1 MSRVRAWVMP
11 NVIELV
17 KVAPLVREMKRD
29 MEKNENEVI
38 KIEQTHE
45 NARVRLFYCKNA
57 REVIKLSLEVWTMRM
72 IPKKETLTIEFKSD
86 VDCLDEKELV
96 SEIVGMTN
104 TEGGVLYLGVEDN
117 GDVTGVHKRHKDPNG
132 AMALI
137 ANKTVPSLSVRAEII
152 EEEGIEV
159 LQIQIPMSKTIIA
172 TSDGKIQRRRLKP
185 DGSPENVP
193 MYPYEIPGRLS
204 SLSQLDYS
212 AQILLGATM
221 DDLDGN
227 ERDRLRN
234 IIKYRK
240 GDKALLELTDEEL
253 DKALQLAK
261 EEAGVLYP
269 TVTGMLLLGKEDRI
283 AELLPTA
290 KAVFQVLE
298 GTKVRKN
305 EQTSKPLLAT
315 FEMFEEYMKAW
326 NPEREMEYGLFRVP
340 IPEFSEA
347 AYREGLVNAFCHR
360 DYTVIQAVR
369 VAVEDEGLT
378 ISSPGGFIEGVNL
391 KNLLTVEPHGRNP
404 VLADA
409 LKRIGLAEKTGR
421 GIDRIFEGSIVFGRP
436 LPDYSETTSTYVK
449 LFIQRAEPDLAF
461 TKMISNE
468 ENRLGRSLPINSL
481 LILSALQSQ
490 RRLTIAEI
498 VEVTN
503 IGEIRAKAVV
513 EKLVEAGLVDASGN
527 NKARFYILS
536 SKVYKEQD
544 NMVGYVRQTGIDAVK
559 YEAWIMELI
568 QKQGGRITRDNV
580 VELLNVTP
588 SQAYRLLKKMSDK
601 GRITL
606 VGSGRSAYYELIE

>member
-1 MSRVRAWVMP
+1 MTS
-11 NVIELV
+11 
-17 KVAPLVREMKRD
+17 KRTQ
-29 MEKNENEVI
+29 N
-38 KIEQTHE
+38 T
-45 NARVRLFYCKNA
+45 RVRLFYCKNA
-57 REVIKLSLEVWTMRM
+57 REVIGLLLEVWTMRM

-86 VDCLDEKELV
+86 IDCLDEKELV

-117 GDVTGVHKRHKDPNG
+117 GDITGVHKKHRDPNG

-240 GDKALLELTDEEL
+240 GDKTLLELTDEEL
-253 DKALQLAK
+253 DKALQLVK

-369 VAVEDEGLT
+369 VAIEDEGLT

-391 KNLLTVEPHGRNP
+391 KNLLTVESHGRNP

-498 VEVTN
+498 AEVTN

-544 NMVGYVRQTGIDAVK
+544 NIVGYVRQTGFDAVK

-568 QKQGGRITRDNV
+568 QKQGGKITRDNV

-588 SQAYRLLKKMSDK
+588 PQAYRLLKKMSDK
-601 GRITL
+601 GRIKL
-606 VGSGRSAYYELIE
+606 VGNGRSAYYELVK

>member
-1 MSRVRAWVMP
+1 
-11 NVIELV
+11 
-17 KVAPLVREMKRD
+17 
-29 MEKNENEVI
+29 
-38 KIEQTHE
+38 
-45 NARVRLFYCKNA
+45 
-57 REVIKLSLEVWTMRM
+57 MRM

-86 VDCLDEKELV
+86 MDCLDEKELV

-117 GDVTGVHKRHKDPNG
+117 GDITGVHKKHRDPNG

-172 TSDGKIQRRRLKP
+172 TSDGKIQRRHLKP

-240 GDKALLELTDEEL
+240 GDKTLLELTDEEL
-253 DKALQLAK
+253 DKALQLVK

-369 VAVEDEGLT
+369 VAIEDEGLT

-468 ENRLGRSLPINSL
+468 ENRLGRSLPINTL

-498 VEVTN
+498 AEVTN

-544 NMVGYVRQTGIDAVK
+544 NIVGYVRQTGIDAVK

-568 QKQGGRITRDNV
+568 QKQGGKIKRDNV

-588 SQAYRLLKKMSDK
+588 PQAYRLLKKMSDK
-601 GRITL
+601 GRIKL
-606 VGSGRSAYYELIE
+606 VGSGRSAYYELI

>member
-1 MSRVRAWVMP
+1 
-11 NVIELV
+11 
-17 KVAPLVREMKRD
+17 
-29 MEKNENEVI
+29 
-38 KIEQTHE
+38 
-45 NARVRLFYCKNA
+45 
-57 REVIKLSLEVWTMRM
+57 MRM

-86 VDCLDEKELV
+86 MDCLDEKELV

-117 GDVTGVHKRHKDPNG
+117 GDITGVHKKHRDPNG

-240 GDKALLELTDEEL
+240 GDKTLLELTDEEL
-253 DKALQLAK
+253 DKALQLVK
-261 EEAGVLYP
+261 EEVGVLYP

-283 AELLPTA
+283 AELLPKA

-298 GTKVRKN
+298 GTTVRKN

-369 VAVEDEGLT
+369 VAIEDEGLT

-468 ENRLGRSLPINSL
+468 ENRLGRSLSINSL

-498 VEVTN
+498 AEVTN

-544 NMVGYVRQTGIDAVK
+544 NIVGYVRQTGIDAVK

-568 QKQGGRITRDNV
+568 QKQGGKITRDNV

-588 SQAYRLLKKMSDK
+588 PQAYRLLKKMSDK
-601 GRITL
+601 GRIKL
-606 VGSGRSAYYELIE
+606 VGSGRSAYYELV

>member
-1 MSRVRAWVMP
+1 MTS
-11 NVIELV
+11 
-17 KVAPLVREMKRD
+17 KRTQ
-29 MEKNENEVI
+29 N
-38 KIEQTHE
+38 T
-45 NARVRLFYCKNA
+45 RVRLFYCKNA
-57 REVIKLSLEVWTMRM
+57 REVIGLLLEVWTMRM

-86 VDCLDEKELV
+86 IDCLDEKELV

-117 GDVTGVHKRHKDPNG
+117 GDITGVHKKHRDPNG

-240 GDKALLELTDEEL
+240 GDKTLLELTDEEL
-253 DKALQLAK
+253 DKALQLVK

-360 DYTVIQAVR
+360 DYTVIQAMR
-369 VAVEDEGLT
+369 VAIEDEGLT

-391 KNLLTVEPHGRNP
+391 KNLLTVESHGRNP

-498 VEVTN
+498 AEVTN

-544 NMVGYVRQTGIDAVK
+544 NIVGYVRQTGIDAVK

-568 QKQGGRITRDNV
+568 QKQGGKITRDNV

-588 SQAYRLLKKMSDK
+588 PQAYRLLKKMSDK
-601 GRITL
+601 GRIKL
-606 VGSGRSAYYELIE
+606 VGNGRSAYYELVK

>member
-1 MSRVRAWVMP
+1 MTS
-11 NVIELV
+11 
-17 KVAPLVREMKRD
+17 KRTQ
-29 MEKNENEVI
+29 N
-38 KIEQTHE
+38 T
-45 NARVRLFYCKNA
+45 RVRLFCCKNA
-57 REVIKLSLEVWTMRM
+57 RRVIELSLEVWIMRM

-86 VDCLDEKELV
+86 IDCLDEKELV

-117 GDVTGVHKRHKDPNG
+117 GDITGVHKKHRDPNG

-240 GDKALLELTDEEL
+240 GDKTLLELTDEEL
-253 DKALQLAK
+253 DKALQLVK

-369 VAVEDEGLT
+369 VAIEDEGLT

-498 VEVTN
+498 AEVTN

-536 SKVYKEQD
+536 SKVYKEKD
-544 NMVGYVRQTGIDAVK
+544 NIVGYVRQTGIDAVK

-580 VELLNVTP
+580 VELLNVSP
-588 SQAYRLLKKMSDK
+588 PQAYRLLKKMSDK
-601 GRITL
+601 GRIKL
-606 VGSGRSAYYELIE
+606 VGNGRSAYYELI

>member
-1 MSRVRAWVMP
+1 MTS
-11 NVIELV
+11 
-17 KVAPLVREMKRD
+17 KRTQ
-29 MEKNENEVI
+29 N
-38 KIEQTHE
+38 T
-45 NARVRLFYCKNA
+45 RVRLFCCKNA
-57 REVIKLSLEVWTMRM
+57 RRVIELSLEVWIMRM

-86 VDCLDEKELV
+86 IDCLDEKELV

-117 GDVTGVHKRHKDPNG
+117 GDITGVHKKHRDPNG

-240 GDKALLELTDEEL
+240 GDKTLLELTDEEL
-253 DKALQLAK
+253 DKALQLVK

-369 VAVEDEGLT
+369 VAIEDEGLT

-498 VEVTN
+498 AEVTN
-503 IGEIRAKAVV
+503 IGEIRAKAVA

-536 SKVYKEQD
+536 SKVYKEKD
-544 NMVGYVRQTGIDAVK
+544 NIVGYVRQTGIDAVK

-568 QKQGGRITRDNV
+568 QKQGGKITRDNV

-588 SQAYRLLKKMSDK
+588 PQAYRLLKKMSDK
-601 GRITL
+601 GRIKL
-606 VGSGRSAYYELIE
+606 VGSGRSAYYELI

>member
-1 MSRVRAWVMP
+1 
-11 NVIELV
+11 
-17 KVAPLVREMKRD
+17 
-29 MEKNENEVI
+29 
-38 KIEQTHE
+38 
-45 NARVRLFYCKNA
+45 
-57 REVIKLSLEVWTMRM
+57 MRM
-72 IPKKETLTIEFKSD
+72 IPKKETFTIEFKSD
-86 VDCLDEKELV
+86 IDCLDEKELV

-117 GDVTGVHKRHKDPNG
+117 GDITGVHKKHKDPNG

-204 SLSQLDYS
+204 GLSQLDYS

-221 DDLDGN
+221 DDLDEN

-240 GDKALLELTDEEL
+240 GDKSLLELTDEEL
-253 DKALQLAK
+253 DKALQLVK

-326 NPEREMEYGLFRVP
+326 NPEKEMEYGLFRVP
-340 IPEFSEA
+340 IPEFSDA

-369 VAVEDEGLT
+369 VAIEDEGLT

-498 VEVTN
+498 AEVTN

-544 NMVGYVRQTGIDAVK
+544 NIVGYVRQTGIDAVK

-568 QKQGGRITRDNV
+568 QKQGGKITRDNV

-601 GRITL
+601 GWIKL
-606 VGSGRSAYYELIE
+606 VGTGRSAYYELIK

>member
-1 MSRVRAWVMP
+1 
-11 NVIELV
+11 
-17 KVAPLVREMKRD
+17 
-29 MEKNENEVI
+29 
-38 KIEQTHE
+38 
-45 NARVRLFYCKNA
+45 
-57 REVIKLSLEVWTMRM
+57 MRM

-86 VDCLDEKELV
+86 IDCLDEKELV

-117 GDVTGVHKRHKDPNG
+117 GDITGVHKKHKDPNG

-172 TSDGKIQRRRLKP
+172 PSDGKIQRRRLKP

-204 SLSQLDYS
+204 GLSQLDYS

-221 DDLDGN
+221 DDLDEN

-240 GDKALLELTDEEL
+240 GDKSLLELTDEEL
-253 DKALQLAK
+253 DKALQFVK

-283 AELLPTA
+283 AELLPKA

-326 NPEREMEYGLFRVP
+326 NPEKEMEYGLFRVP
-340 IPEFSEA
+340 IPEFSDA

-369 VAVEDEGLT
+369 VAIEDEGLT

-490 RRLTIAEI
+490 RRLKIAEI
-498 VEVTN
+498 AEVTN

-544 NMVGYVRQTGIDAVK
+544 NIVGYVRQTGIDAVK

-568 QKQGGRITRDNV
+568 QKQGGKITRDNV

-601 GRITL
+601 GWIKL
-606 VGSGRSAYYELIE
+606 VGTGRSAYYELIK

>member
-1 MSRVRAWVMP
+1 MTS
-11 NVIELV
+11 
-17 KVAPLVREMKRD
+17 KRTQ
-29 MEKNENEVI
+29 N
-38 KIEQTHE
+38 T
-45 NARVRLFYCKNA
+45 RVRLFYCKNA
-57 REVIKLSLEVWTMRM
+57 RKVIGLLLEVWTMRM

-86 VDCLDEKELV
+86 IDCLDEKELV

-117 GDVTGVHKRHKDPNG
+117 GDITGVHKKHRDPNG

-240 GDKALLELTDEEL
+240 GDKTLLELTDEEL
-253 DKALQLAK
+253 DKALQLVK

-269 TVTGMLLLGKEDRI
+269 TVTGMLLLGKEGRI

-369 VAVEDEGLT
+369 VAIEDEGLT

-498 VEVTN
+498 AEVTN

-544 NMVGYVRQTGIDAVK
+544 NIVGYVRQTGIDAVK

-568 QKQGGRITRDNV
+568 QKQGGKITRDNV

-588 SQAYRLLKKMSDK
+588 PQAYRLLKKMSDK
-601 GRITL
+601 GRIKL
-606 VGSGRSAYYELIE
+606 VGNGRSAYYELVK

>member
-1 MSRVRAWVMP
+1 
-11 NVIELV
+11 
-17 KVAPLVREMKRD
+17 
-29 MEKNENEVI
+29 
-38 KIEQTHE
+38 
-45 NARVRLFYCKNA
+45 
-57 REVIKLSLEVWTMRM
+57 MRM
-72 IPKKETLTIEFKSD
+72 IPKRETLTIEFKSD
-86 VDCLDEKELV
+86 IGCLDEKELV

-117 GDVTGVHKRHKDPNG
+117 GNITGVHKKHKDPNG

-212 AQILLGATM
+212 AQILVGATM

-240 GDKALLELTDEEL
+240 GDKSLLELTDEEL
-253 DKALQLAK
+253 DKALQLVK

-305 EQTSKPLLAT
+305 EQTTKSLLAT
-315 FEMFEEYMKAW
+315 FELFEEYMKAW

-436 LPDYSETTSTYVK
+436 LPDYSESTSTYVK

-481 LILSALQSQ
+481 LVLSALQNQ

-513 EKLVEAGLVDASGN
+513 EKLVEAGLVEASGN
-527 NKARFYILS
+527 NKSRFYMLS

-544 NMVGYVRQTGIDAVK
+544 NIVGYVRQTGIDAIK
-559 YEAWIMELI
+559 YEAWIMELL
-568 QKQGGRITRDNV
+568 QKQGGKITRENV

-588 SQAYRLLKKMSDK
+588 PQAYRLLKKMSDK
-601 GRITL
+601 GRIKL
-606 VGSGRSAYYELIE
+606 IGSGRSAYYELI

>member
-1 MSRVRAWVMP
+1 M
-11 NVIELV
+11 
-17 KVAPLVREMKRD
+17 KEM
-29 MEKNENEVI
+29 
-38 KIEQTHE
+38 
-45 NARVRLFYCKNA
+45 NARINTRVRLLRCKNA
-57 REVIKLSLEVWTMRM
+57 QKVIELSLEVWTMRM

-86 VDCLDEKELV
+86 IDCLDEKELV

-117 GDVTGVHKRHKDPNG
+117 GDITGVHKKHRDPNG

-159 LQIQIPMSKTIIA
+159 LQIQIPMSRTIVA

-212 AQILLGATM
+212 AQILLGATI

-240 GDKALLELTDEEL
+240 GDKTLLELTDEEL
-253 DKALQLAK
+253 DKALQLVK

-369 VAVEDEGLT
+369 VAIEDEGLT

-498 VEVTN
+498 SKVTN
-503 IGEIRAKAVV
+503 IGEIRATAVV

-544 NMVGYVRQTGIDAVK
+544 NIVGYVRQTGIDVVK

-568 QKQGGRITRDNV
+568 QQQGGRVTRDNV

-601 GRITL
+601 GRIKL
-606 VGSGRSAYYELIE
+606 VGNGRAAHYELI

>member
-1 MSRVRAWVMP
+1 
-11 NVIELV
+11 
-17 KVAPLVREMKRD
+17 
-29 MEKNENEVI
+29 
-38 KIEQTHE
+38 
-45 NARVRLFYCKNA
+45 
-57 REVIKLSLEVWTMRM
+57 MRM

-86 VDCLDEKELV
+86 IDCLDEKELV

-104 TEGGVLYLGVEDN
+104 TEGGVLYPGVEDN
-117 GDVTGVHKRHKDPNG
+117 GDITGVHKKHRDPNG

-159 LQIQIPMSKTIIA
+159 LQIQTPMSKTIIA

-240 GDKALLELTDEEL
+240 GDKTLLELTDEEL
-253 DKALQLAK
+253 DKALQLVK

-290 KAVFQVLE
+290 KAVLQVLE

-369 VAVEDEGLT
+369 VAIEDEGLT

-409 LKRIGLAEKTGR
+409 LKRIGHAEKTGR

-498 VEVTN
+498 AEVTN

-544 NMVGYVRQTGIDAVK
+544 NIVGYVRQTGIDAVK

-568 QKQGGRITRDNV
+568 QKQGGKITRDNV

-588 SQAYRLLKKMSDK
+588 PQAYRLLKKMSDK
-601 GRITL
+601 GRIKL
-606 VGSGRSAYYELIE
+606 VGNGRSAYYELVK

>member
-1 MSRVRAWVMP
+1 
-11 NVIELV
+11 
-17 KVAPLVREMKRD
+17 
-29 MEKNENEVI
+29 
-38 KIEQTHE
+38 
-45 NARVRLFYCKNA
+45 
-57 REVIKLSLEVWTMRM
+57 MRI

-86 VDCLDEKELV
+86 IDCLDEKELV

-104 TEGGVLYLGVEDN
+104 TDGGVLYLGVEDN
-117 GDVTGVHKRHKDPNG
+117 GDITGVHKKHKDPNG

-159 LQIQIPMSKTIIA
+159 LQIQIPMSKTIVA

-185 DGSPENVP
+185 DGSPENIP

-204 SLSQLDYS
+204 SLGQLDYS
-212 AQILLGATM
+212 AQILVGATM
-221 DDLDGN
+221 DDLDSG

-240 GDKALLELTDEEL
+240 GDRTLLELTDEEL
-253 DKALQLAK
+253 DKALQLVK

-315 FEMFEEYMKAW
+315 FELFEEYMKAW

-360 DYTVIQAVR
+360 DYTLIHAVR
-369 VAVEDEGLT
+369 VAIEDEGLT

-481 LILSALQSQ
+481 LILSALQNQ
-490 RRLTIAEI
+490 RRLTITEI
-498 VEVTN
+498 AEVTN

-527 NKARFYILS
+527 NKSRFYILS
-536 SKVYKEQD
+536 AKVYKEQD
-544 NMVGYVRQTGIDAVK
+544 NIVGYVRQTGIDAVK
-559 YEAWIMELI
+559 YEAWIMELMHN
-568 QKQGGRITRDNV
+568 QGGKITRDNV

-588 SQAYRLLKKMSDK
+588 PQAYRLLKKLSDK
-601 GRITL
+601 GSIKL
-606 VGSGRSAYYELIE
+606 VGSGRAAYYEMIQ